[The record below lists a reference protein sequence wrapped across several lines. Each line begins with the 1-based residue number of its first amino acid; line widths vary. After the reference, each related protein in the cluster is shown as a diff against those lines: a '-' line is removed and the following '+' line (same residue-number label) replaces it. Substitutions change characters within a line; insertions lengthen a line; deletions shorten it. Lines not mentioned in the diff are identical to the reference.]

1 MPQHNF
7 WFFMEVIWARS
18 QPSIWFYTE
27 KARKEK
33 KVKGSLSD
41 HSVWNWEDK
50 ERTKLG
56 VKCNSC
62 YQRKKPYCQRHS
74 RIWIIVLQKI
84 IHNSHNSS

>member
-41 HSVWNWEDK
+41 HSIWNWEDK
-50 ERTKLG
+50 EQNWEWSAIVVTKEKSL
-56 VKCNSC
+56 
-62 YQRKKPYCQRHS
+62 
-74 RIWIIVLQKI
+74 IVRDI
-84 IHNSHNSS
+84 PEYE